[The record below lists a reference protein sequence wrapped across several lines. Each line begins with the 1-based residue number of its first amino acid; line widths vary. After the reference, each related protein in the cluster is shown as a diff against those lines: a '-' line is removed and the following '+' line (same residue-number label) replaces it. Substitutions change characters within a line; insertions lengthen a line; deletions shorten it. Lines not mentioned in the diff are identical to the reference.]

1 MVWVVGIVGFI
12 GGFFAGQMVLA
23 YMLRNRSKR
32 DVLELMKDKH
42 ERLKYG
48 MINWGIAAAGAASFV
63 VIYHRW
69 YG

>member
-1 MVWVVGIVGFI
+1 MVWVMGIIGFI

-23 YMLRNRSKR
+23 YMLRNRTKQ
-32 DVLELMKDKH
+32 DVLDLMKDKH

-48 MINWGIAAAGAASFV
+48 MINWAIALAGAAAFV
-63 VIYHRW
+63 IIYRRW